1 MQSQIKLDYALV
13 GKRVRE
19 ARKAKK
25 ITQAELCERCGCTAA
40 HLSRLEN
47 GKAGTSLELLYSIS
61 IELEQSMD
69 YFLMDNP
76 LTNPK
81 IKFDHAIVGKLI
93 ECNSQT
99 LDVVE
104 GLLDRL
110 LVYQHGVEKMI
121 GERMS

>member
-13 GKRVRE
+13 GKRVKE

-25 ITQAELCERCGCTAA
+25 VTQAELCERCGCTAA

-47 GKAGTSLELLYSIS
+47 GKAGISLELLYAIS
-61 IELEQSMD
+61 IELGQSMD

-99 LDVVE
+99 LGVVE

-110 LVYQHGVEKMI
+110 LDYQHGMDKLLA
-121 GERMS
+121 ERLS